1 MGGRGGWEG
10 EGDGRE
16 RGMGGRRGGGEGE
29 YGYFQGIHN
38 IQVQIEANQ
47 SGKYNSYFLSSEA
60 VRKCLGLNIY
70 QLELIKPKKYNFS
83 KIITPKL
90 KARVAEFNP
99 LLNTAIQ

>member
-1 MGGRGGWEG
+1 
-10 EGDGRE
+10 
-16 RGMGGRRGGGEGE
+16 MGGRRGGGEGE

-47 SGKYNSYFLSSEA
+47 SGKYNSYFLLSSEA

-70 QLELIKPKKYNFS
+70 QLELTKQKKYNFS

-99 LLNTAIQ
+99 LLKTAVQ